1 VAPPR
6 RRALKIVAA
15 VGVLLALAL
24 PALFI
29 VRQVRSAREPRPA
42 GMHAVGGELRVF
54 SRPAGAQVYVDGA
67 LRGVTPLTL
76 ELDPGQHSVRVGS
89 DRLGKWRTADVKMF
103 PGSSGQL
110 DFDLVE

>member
-1 VAPPR
+1 M
-6 RRALKIVAA
+6 
-15 VGVLLALAL
+15 LLALAL
-24 PALFI
+24 PAVFI
-29 VRQVRSAREPRPA
+29 VREVRSAREARPA
-42 GMHAVGGELRVF
+42 GLHAVGGELRVF

-89 DRLGKWRTADVKMF
+89 ERLSKWRTADVKMF
-103 PGSSGQL
+103 SGSSGQL